1 MSPEDVRT
9 LRGELSREVF
19 AAEIGVTPLTVYRW
33 ELPIDEK
40 ESRRPQRRLLGK
52 LREFGAGQEPGD
64 LPAAVVEVTP
74 DRDSAPVS
82 HAGSDIVPGV
92 YDEIFSAR
100 WSAAESEILAN
111 LSTPQSSPTSW
122 LSAQIAQAMLKV
134 LWKNDLQGAWA
145 LIAPALQHPELP
157 SWPAS
162 LVAPLHTVAALLHA
176 SPDGRLF
183 SPGRVNAHVIHAERA
198 MASAFPE
205 LRALLRVAEMWAAFH
220 LGDAGLHDQLR
231 RKSQENF
238 RMSTSVVV
246 KWAAW
251 EVGSISAHLSG
262 CIVDSIRF
270 FQDLVAASVRE
281 GLPVMQ
287 MRGSGYLAWMMLSA
301 AESVDDIEAVVQQAQ
316 KSALLNRVEPGWPSI
331 LLISAAAEIACRR
344 CDFDKSVELI
354 ETGLQEATRCKWA
367 PIELAYTDIRVA
379 YLRGM
384 MVDSEQIEQR
394 YGAYEGGY
402 RAPLSRVIGAFAEG
416 LKGLSNREPQQ
427 AVASFRRA
435 AEIEQE
441 IGTLP
446 LYETYGLSLAYY
458 TSVLSGDLDAARL
471 LLRRAERSLER
482 MPMFWCS
489 SVLRLFKALHAALEG
504 RVTEALQHADAA
516 ESAFLR
522 VGDRPQW
529 LLASRLRAICAVLL
543 DESDAD
549 DRVRESS
556 KLMEEAGIPI
566 PAQYRLDAIDLLKQR
581 MQEHESAA
589 LVESGGL
596 SVIAQATNRLLTRGI
611 SPGQVLDELVDLL
624 LQWRNLFPGE
634 AIIWLDELPQ
644 HGKPIPIR
652 RSSDA
657 EPTEFLE
664 FGDGVGRRYR
674 VGVGGTLLPDERTVL
689 QMMVQM
695 ASMALEVVM
704 LRGLT
709 NAASSSVTEHVP
721 SLPGFIAA
729 SKASRDLLTDVV
741 RVAKSRA
748 NVLLLGESGVG
759 KEMVAHAVYKS
770 SPRSS
775 RAFIT
780 FNCAAIPR
788 ELFEG
793 QLFGYRKGAFTGATS
808 NHPGVLR
815 AADGGTLFLDEVGD
829 LPIDLQPK
837 LLRFLENGEVFP
849 LGETHPLKVDVR
861 VIAATHRNLEAMVAD
876 GTFRE
881 DLYYR
886 LAVVPIL
893 IRPLRERREDIL
905 VLAQHFL
912 RNLAEDSPGFTGE
925 AGRLLV
931 EHSWPGN
938 VRELRNVIERT
949 LAYVQDEVLIRAED
963 LKF

>member
-1 MSPEDVRT
+1 MSPEDIRA
-9 LRGELSREVF
+9 LRGDLSREGF
-19 AAEIGVTPLTVYRW
+19 AEEIGVTPLTVYRW
-33 ELPIDEK
+33 ELPVDEK
-40 ESRRPQRRLLGK
+40 ESRRPQRRLLTR
-52 LREFGAGQEPGD
+52 LREFGESGESQEPGD
-64 LPAAVVEVTP
+64 LSTPIIMPRPRTSLTESPEV
-74 DRDSAPVS
+74 SLKF
-82 HAGSDIVPGV
+82 
-92 YDEIFSAR
+92 YDEIFGAR
-100 WSAAESEILAN
+100 WGAAESQVLAT
-111 LSTPQSSPTSW
+111 LSSPQSDSSVW

-134 LWKNDLQGAWA
+134 LWRNDLQGAWA
-145 LIAPALQHPELP
+145 LVAPALQHPDLAN
-157 SWPAS
+157 WPAS

-183 SPGRVNAHVIHAERA
+183 SPGRVNAHVAHAERV
-198 MASAFPE
+198 MGGEFPE
-205 LRALLRVAEMWAAFH
+205 FRALLRVAEMWAAFH
-220 LGDAGLHDQLR
+220 LGDAGLHEQLR
-231 RKSQENF
+231 RKSQDDF
-238 RMSTSVVV
+238 RLSTSVVV

-270 FQDLVAASVRE
+270 FQELVTAARRE
-281 GLPVMQ
+281 GLPVVE
-287 MRGSGYLAWMMLSA
+287 MRGSGYLAWMMLTG
-301 AESVDDIEAVVQQAQ
+301 AESLDDIEAYLLSAQ
-316 KSALLNRVEPGWPSI
+316 KSALMNRVEPGWPSV
-331 LLISAAAEIACRR
+331 LLLSAEAEIACRK
-344 CDFDKSVELI
+344 CEFDKAADLI
-354 ETGLQEATRCKWA
+354 ELGLNEARRSKWA
-367 PIELAYTDIRVA
+367 PIELAYTDVRVA
-379 YLRGM
+379 YLRDE
-384 MVDSEQIEQR
+384 MVEPRQIEER

-402 RAPLSRVIGAFAEG
+402 RAPLSRVVGAFAEG
-416 LKGLSNREPQQ
+416 IAALSSRDPRK
-427 AVASFRRA
+427 ATVAFLRA
-435 AEIEQE
+435 ADTEQE
-441 IGTLP
+441 IGTMP
-446 LYETYGLSLAYY
+446 IYETYSLSLAYY
-458 TSVLSGDLDAARL
+458 TAVLSGDLDSARL
-471 LLRRAERSLER
+471 LLRRAERALER

-489 SVLRLFKALHAALEG
+489 SALRLFKALHAALEG
-504 RVTEALQHADAA
+504 RVTEAFQHADAA
-516 ESAFLR
+516 EAAFMR
-522 VGDRPQW
+522 VGDRAQW
-529 LLASRLRAICAVLL
+529 LLASRLRAMCAVLL
-543 DESDAD
+543 DESDAEEQLL
-549 DRVRESS
+549 ESS
-556 KLMEEAGIPI
+556 ILMEEAGIAV
-566 PAQYRLDAIDLLKQR
+566 PAPYRLDAIELLKHR
-581 MQEHESAA
+581 MQEHESTA

-596 SVIAQATNRLLTRGI
+596 SVIAQATNRLSTRGI
-611 SPGQVLDELVDLL
+611 SPSQVLDELVDLL
-624 LQWRNLFPGE
+624 LQWRNLFVGHS
-634 AIIWLDELPQ
+634 IIWLDELPQ
-644 HGKPIPIR
+644 QGKPIAIR
-652 RSSDA
+652 HSSDL

-664 FGDGVGRRYR
+664 FGDGAGRRYR
-674 VGVGGTLLPDERTVL
+674 VGVGGTLMPDERTVL

-709 NAASSSVTEHVP
+709 NPASSSVTDHVP
-721 SLPGFIAA
+721 NLPGFIAA
-729 SKASRDLLTDVV
+729 STASRDLLKDVV

-770 SPRSS
+770 SPRSN

-829 LPIDLQPK
+829 LPLDLQPK

-849 LGETHPLKVDVR
+849 LGETRPLKVDVR

-912 RNLAEDSPGFTGE
+912 KNLAEDSPGLTGE

-949 LAYVQDEVLIRAED
+949 LAYVQDGEMIRAED